1 MQTQH
6 VKKWGNSLAVRIPKS
21 YADEARLEEGA
32 LVKITLKGRK
42 LVIEP
47 ERKITLKDM
56 LAAIS
61 PDNLHSETDSGDAVG
76 AEVW

>member
-1 MQTQH
+1 MQTQY
-6 VKKWGNSLAVRIPKS
+6 VKKWGNSLAVRIPKN

-61 PDNLHSETDSGDAVG
+61 PENLHGETDAGDAVG